1 MTARFYYS
9 PRSCALASHIVLE
22 HVGADFEAIRL
33 DFQANQQRSAEYL
46 AINAKGRVPALVT
59 ERGVITETPAILLY
73 LAQTH
78 PQSGVAP
85 LDDPFALAELQAVN
99 SWFCSTVHVVHAHGT
114 RGARW
119 ADEASALQAMKA
131 KVAQN
136 MTDCVDWI
144 ERELLRLRRIR
155 EKSIDRIS
163 RDRRWRD
170 ARERLERPP
179 FPILIRHLRLV
190 ARRRLARDERRI
202 IGRTEVDPRRNLRD
216 HLIRQLRVFRRHRRV
231 VLVPDQFHHPTL
243 VCVERFHR
251 RSLRPAVQQPL
262 ARREIKVTLRLL
274 AAVAFHAMLAQQRP
288 HVVAKH
294 LQPASHLLR
303 VIRRHVRRRRSIRQ
317 RERWKQQGES
327 EWDDCFHDLRFA
339 G

>member
-73 LAQTH
+73 LAQTY

-99 SWFCSTVHVVHAHGT
+99 SWFCSTVHVAHAHGS

-119 ADEASALQAMKA
+119 ADDASALQALKA

-136 MTDCVDWI
+136 MTECYDWI
-144 ERELLRLRRIR
+144 ERELLRGPWMMG
-155 EKSIDRIS
+155 KNFS
-163 RDRRWRD
+163 
-170 ARERLERPP
+170 
-179 FPILIRHLRLV
+179 V
-190 ARRRLARDERRI
+190 ADPYLFTLTLWLMQNGVELARF
-202 IGRTEVDPRRNLRD
+202 PRVAD
-216 HLIRQLRVFRRHRRV
+216 HHQRMLAL
-231 VLVPDQFHHPTL
+231 
-243 VCVERFHR
+243 
-251 RSLRPAVQQPL
+251 PAVQKIAPL
-262 ARREIKVTLRLL
+262 HNL
-274 AAVAFHAMLAQQRP
+274 
-288 HVVAKH
+288 
-294 LQPASHLLR
+294 
-303 VIRRHVRRRRSIRQ
+303 
-317 RERWKQQGES
+317 
-327 EWDDCFHDLRFA
+327 
-339 G
+339 

>member
-99 SWFCSTVHVVHAHGT
+99 SWFCSTVHVAHAHGT

-119 ADEASALQAMKA
+119 ADDASALQSMKA

-144 ERELLRLRRIR
+144 ERELLRGPWVMG
-155 EKSIDRIS
+155 KDFS
-163 RDRRWRD
+163 
-170 ARERLERPP
+170 
-179 FPILIRHLRLV
+179 V
-190 ARRRLARDERRI
+190 ADPYLFTLTIWLMQNGVELARF
-202 IGRTEVDPRRNLRD
+202 PRVAD
-216 HLIRQLRVFRRHRRV
+216 HYQRMLAL
-231 VLVPDQFHHPTL
+231 
-243 VCVERFHR
+243 
-251 RSLRPAVQQPL
+251 PAVQKIAPL
-262 ARREIKVTLRLL
+262 HNL
-274 AAVAFHAMLAQQRP
+274 
-288 HVVAKH
+288 
-294 LQPASHLLR
+294 
-303 VIRRHVRRRRSIRQ
+303 
-317 RERWKQQGES
+317 
-327 EWDDCFHDLRFA
+327 
-339 G
+339 

>member
-22 HVGADFEAIRL
+22 YIGADFEAIRL

-119 ADEASALQAMKA
+119 VDDAAALQAMKA

-136 MTDCVDWI
+136 MIDCFDWI
-144 ERELLRLRRIR
+144 ERELLRGPWVMG
-155 EKSIDRIS
+155 KDFS
-163 RDRRWRD
+163 
-170 ARERLERPP
+170 
-179 FPILIRHLRLV
+179 V
-190 ARRRLARDERRI
+190 A
-202 IGRTEVDPRRNLRD
+202 DPYLFTLTLWLN
-216 HLIRQLRVFRRHRRV
+216 QSVRVKR
-231 VLVPDQFHHPTL
+231 
-243 VCVERFHR
+243 
-251 RSLRPAVQQPL
+251 
-262 ARREIKVTLRLL
+262 
-274 AAVAFHAMLAQQRP
+274 
-288 HVVAKH
+288 
-294 LQPASHLLR
+294 
-303 VIRRHVRRRRSIRQ
+303 
-317 RERWKQQGES
+317 
-327 EWDDCFHDLRFA
+327 
-339 G
+339 

>member
-99 SWFCSTVHVVHAHGT
+99 SWFCSTVHVAHAHGT

-119 ADEASALQAMKA
+119 ADEAAALQAMKA

-136 MTDCVDWI
+136 MIDCFDWI
-144 ERELLRLRRIR
+144 ERELLRGPWVMG
-155 EKSIDRIS
+155 KDFS
-163 RDRRWRD
+163 
-170 ARERLERPP
+170 
-179 FPILIRHLRLV
+179 V
-190 ARRRLARDERRI
+190 ADPYLFTLTLWLMQNGVELARF
-202 IGRTEVDPRRNLRD
+202 PRVAD
-216 HLIRQLRVFRRHRRV
+216 HYQRMLAL
-231 VLVPDQFHHPTL
+231 
-243 VCVERFHR
+243 
-251 RSLRPAVQQPL
+251 PAVQKIAPL
-262 ARREIKVTLRLL
+262 HNL
-274 AAVAFHAMLAQQRP
+274 
-288 HVVAKH
+288 
-294 LQPASHLLR
+294 
-303 VIRRHVRRRRSIRQ
+303 
-317 RERWKQQGES
+317 
-327 EWDDCFHDLRFA
+327 
-339 G
+339 

>member
-136 MTDCVDWI
+136 MTDCFDWI
-144 ERELLRLRRIR
+144 ERELLRGPWVMG
-155 EKSIDRIS
+155 KDFS
-163 RDRRWRD
+163 
-170 ARERLERPP
+170 
-179 FPILIRHLRLV
+179 V
-190 ARRRLARDERRI
+190 ADPYLFTLTLWLMQNGVELARF
-202 IGRTEVDPRRNLRD
+202 PRVAD
-216 HLIRQLRVFRRHRRV
+216 HYQRMLAL
-231 VLVPDQFHHPTL
+231 
-243 VCVERFHR
+243 
-251 RSLRPAVQQPL
+251 PAVQKIAPL
-262 ARREIKVTLRLL
+262 HNL
-274 AAVAFHAMLAQQRP
+274 
-288 HVVAKH
+288 
-294 LQPASHLLR
+294 
-303 VIRRHVRRRRSIRQ
+303 
-317 RERWKQQGES
+317 
-327 EWDDCFHDLRFA
+327 
-339 G
+339 

>member
-22 HVGADFEAIRL
+22 HVGADFEAIRV

-99 SWFCSTVHVVHAHGT
+99 SWFCSTVHVAHAHGS

-119 ADEASALQAMKA
+119 ADDASALQAMKA

-136 MTDCVDWI
+136 MTDCFDWI
-144 ERELLRLRRIR
+144 ERELLRGPWVMG
-155 EKSIDRIS
+155 KDFS
-163 RDRRWRD
+163 
-170 ARERLERPP
+170 
-179 FPILIRHLRLV
+179 V
-190 ARRRLARDERRI
+190 ADPYLFTLTIWLMQNGVELARF
-202 IGRTEVDPRRNLRD
+202 PRVAD
-216 HLIRQLRVFRRHRRV
+216 HYQRMLAL
-231 VLVPDQFHHPTL
+231 
-243 VCVERFHR
+243 
-251 RSLRPAVQQPL
+251 PAVQKIAPL
-262 ARREIKVTLRLL
+262 HNL
-274 AAVAFHAMLAQQRP
+274 
-288 HVVAKH
+288 
-294 LQPASHLLR
+294 
-303 VIRRHVRRRRSIRQ
+303 
-317 RERWKQQGES
+317 
-327 EWDDCFHDLRFA
+327 
-339 G
+339 

>member
-59 ERGVITETPAILLY
+59 KRGVITETPAILLY

-99 SWFCSTVHVVHAHGT
+99 SWFCSTVHVAHAHGT

-119 ADEASALQAMKA
+119 ADDASALQAMKA

-136 MTDCVDWI
+136 MTDCFDWI
-144 ERELLRLRRIR
+144 ERELLRGPWVMG
-155 EKSIDRIS
+155 KDFS
-163 RDRRWRD
+163 
-170 ARERLERPP
+170 
-179 FPILIRHLRLV
+179 V
-190 ARRRLARDERRI
+190 ADPYLFTLTIWLMQNGVELARF
-202 IGRTEVDPRRNLRD
+202 PRVAD
-216 HLIRQLRVFRRHRRV
+216 HYQRMLAL
-231 VLVPDQFHHPTL
+231 
-243 VCVERFHR
+243 
-251 RSLRPAVQQPL
+251 PAVQKIAPL
-262 ARREIKVTLRLL
+262 HNL
-274 AAVAFHAMLAQQRP
+274 
-288 HVVAKH
+288 
-294 LQPASHLLR
+294 
-303 VIRRHVRRRRSIRQ
+303 
-317 RERWKQQGES
+317 
-327 EWDDCFHDLRFA
+327 
-339 G
+339 

>member
-136 MTDCVDWI
+136 MTDCFDWI
-144 ERELLRLRRIR
+144 ERELLRGPWVMG
-155 EKSIDRIS
+155 KDFS
-163 RDRRWRD
+163 
-170 ARERLERPP
+170 
-179 FPILIRHLRLV
+179 V
-190 ARRRLARDERRI
+190 ADPYLFTLTIWLMQNGVELARF
-202 IGRTEVDPRRNLRD
+202 PRVAD
-216 HLIRQLRVFRRHRRV
+216 HYQRMLAL
-231 VLVPDQFHHPTL
+231 
-243 VCVERFHR
+243 
-251 RSLRPAVQQPL
+251 PAVQKIAPL
-262 ARREIKVTLRLL
+262 HNL
-274 AAVAFHAMLAQQRP
+274 
-288 HVVAKH
+288 
-294 LQPASHLLR
+294 
-303 VIRRHVRRRRSIRQ
+303 
-317 RERWKQQGES
+317 
-327 EWDDCFHDLRFA
+327 
-339 G
+339 

>member
-22 HVGADFEAIRL
+22 HVGADFEAIRV

-99 SWFCSTVHVVHAHGT
+99 SWFCSTVHVAHAHGS

-119 ADEASALQAMKA
+119 ADDAAALQAMKA

-136 MTDCVDWI
+136 MTDCYDWI
-144 ERELLRLRRIR
+144 ERELLRGPWMMG
-155 EKSIDRIS
+155 KNFS
-163 RDRRWRD
+163 
-170 ARERLERPP
+170 
-179 FPILIRHLRLV
+179 V
-190 ARRRLARDERRI
+190 ADPYLFTLTIWLMQNGVDLARF
-202 IGRTEVDPRRNLRD
+202 PRVAD
-216 HLIRQLRVFRRHRRV
+216 HYQRMLAL
-231 VLVPDQFHHPTL
+231 
-243 VCVERFHR
+243 
-251 RSLRPAVQQPL
+251 PAVQKIAPL
-262 ARREIKVTLRLL
+262 HNL
-274 AAVAFHAMLAQQRP
+274 
-288 HVVAKH
+288 
-294 LQPASHLLR
+294 
-303 VIRRHVRRRRSIRQ
+303 
-317 RERWKQQGES
+317 
-327 EWDDCFHDLRFA
+327 
-339 G
+339 